1 MVSFFCSVLFAAVA
15 SYPFCNAEV
24 CPERRD
30 DFVWENDKFGMRA
43 YGPRDYHK
51 WSGFDVFNKSNP
63 SNVCLKWCHRLEKG
77 NFHKNRGEGMDN
89 YAIGP
94 SRGVGGIAMFGDGE
108 WKTYPNW
115 ISSRVLHVG
124 ADYCQFELVYPS
136 FSAAGKMT
144 CRITLKRGERFFRN
158 DVSFENRLPKGFL
171 VGPGLDVE
179 PKREHSGNLFET
191 GGCISLFEDPKGEN
205 GVDGSTMTAIFV
217 SPDDA
222 PRVKAMTDHTNSRV
236 LAFDTNRFTYWAGA
250 SWTLA
255 GEILNAADWHE
266 TVRKFREGCSS
277 AAEPPTPVAV
287 SGVSKSEYLDVMEAA
302 VRAYSDERVISYYEE
317 SNRDGVQ
324 EHGFPRLTVN
334 LAILV
339 ANGRLQDRR
348 ELVRKM
354 MDVCCRDAAKGKY
367 PPRSGGN
374 EFAVKEIVLAVA
386 ELEKRKVFPQDV
398 IDGWRATLKKVKAEV
413 CYSRGTQAVDLP
425 KANNWCVFGCAS
437 EQARLRY
444 AMGGD
449 PNFIEKYVLDQIRWF
464 DSNGMYRDPNQ
475 PMVYDYVSRILF
487 AEILANGYEGP
498 SKAELEYHMDRAT
511 VPTLKVLSAC
521 GEFPYGGRSNQFL
534 HNQTLFAGTCEWYAS
549 RSVKRGDMKSA
560 MEFRRLAAEAVVA
573 LKRWLAQTP
582 VSHVK
587 NRYPRETGKGVYSEK
602 ADIGCERY
610 AYFDKYMITMGSWA
624 LLGWYFADETI
635 PAAEFS
641 PAKPDVFVTSPTVHL
656 AFMQAG
662 EYSAQFDYWADGHYD
677 CNGLGR
683 FQRRGA
689 PAELCMSSPCAKKP
703 NFRLPEPN
711 ASSLAIRP
719 AVAEDVQWKLLLEAK
734 TTKFALTRWSVGGLE
749 WECRLSAE
757 GMEMDLSGEG
767 DVAMELPAFEFDG
780 RENTRIVHDGATL
793 SVSHHGWVCRY
804 RTDGRISATDVAVH
818 NRNGRYRAFRAI
830 GAKKLKVWITIEK
843 E

>member
-1 MVSFFCSVLFAAVA
+1 MVSFFCSLALAAA
-15 SYPFCNAEV
+15 AAYPFCNAEV
-24 CPERRD
+24 CPERQD

-63 SNVCLKWCHRLEKG
+63 SNVCLKWCHRIDKG

-94 SRGVGGIAMFGDGE
+94 SRGVGGIAVFGDGE

-124 ADYCQFELVYPS
+124 EDYCQFELVYPS

-158 DVSFENRLPKGFL
+158 DVTFEKPLPKGFFA
-171 VGPGLDVE
+171 GPGLDVE
-179 PKREHSGNLFET
+179 PKRGHSGNLCET
-191 GGCISLFEDPKGEN
+191 SGCISLFEDPKGEN

-217 SPDDA
+217 APEDA
-222 PRVKAMTDHTNSRV
+222 AGVKVMTDHTNSKV
-236 LAFDTNRFTYWAGA
+236 LAFDSGKFTYWAGA
-250 SWTLA
+250 AWTLA
-255 GEILNAADWHE
+255 GEILNAADWHKA
-266 TVRKFREGCSS
+266 VRKFREGSS
-277 AAEPPTPVAV
+277 SKAEPPVSVAA
-287 SGVSKSEYLDVMEAA
+287 SGVSKSGYLDVMEAA
-302 VRAYSDERVISYYEE
+302 VRAYSDERINSYCEE
-317 SNRDGVQ
+317 CDRDGVQ

-348 ELVRKM
+348 DLLRKM

-374 EFAVKEIVLAVA
+374 EFAVKEIVLAVT
-386 ELEKRKVFPQDV
+386 ELEKRKVYPRET
-398 IDGWRATLKKVKAEV
+398 IEGWRATLKKVKAEV
-413 CYSRGTQAVDLP
+413 CYSLGTQQTDFL
-425 KANNWCVFGCAS
+425 KARNWCVFGCAS

-444 AMGGD
+444 GMGGD
-449 PNFIEKYVLDQIRWF
+449 PKFVEKYVADQIRWF

-487 AEILANGYEGP
+487 AEILANGYDGP
-498 SKAELEYHMDRAT
+498 SKAELEYFMDRAT
-511 VPTLKVLSAC
+511 APTLKVLSAC

-534 HNQTLFAGTCEWYAS
+534 HNNTLFSGMCEWYAA
-549 RSVKRGDMKSA
+549 RCAMRGDMKTA
-560 MEFRRLAAEAVVA
+560 MEFRRQAAESVNA
-573 LKRWLAQTP
+573 LKRWLAEKP

-587 NRYPRETGKGVYSEK
+587 NRYPRETGKCVYSEK

-641 PAKPDVFVTSPTVHL
+641 PAKPDVFVPSPTFHL
-656 AFMQAG
+656 AFMEAG
-662 EYSAQFDYWADGHYD
+662 EYSAQFAYWADTHYD

-689 PAELCMSSPCAKKP
+689 PAELCMSTPCAKTP
-703 NFRLPEPN
+703 NFRLPEPY
-711 ASSLAIRP
+711 ATSLAIRP
-719 AVAEDVQWKLLLEAK
+719 VAAEDAEWRLLLEAK
-734 TTKFALTRWSVGGLE
+734 TSGFALTRWSVGGLE
-749 WECRLSAE
+749 WECRLSSE
-757 GMEMDLSGEG
+757 GMEMALSGKEE
-767 DVAMELPAFEFDG
+767 VAMDLPAFDFDG
-780 RENTRIVHDGATL
+780 MENTRIEHDGTTL
-793 SVSHHGWVCRY
+793 SVSHRGWTCRY
-804 RTDGRISATDVAVH
+804 RTDGRIGDTGVAAH
-818 NRNGRYRAFRAI
+818 NRNGRYRAFRAT
-830 GAKKLKVWITIEK
+830 GAKNLKVWISIEK